1 MLTYNHPEK
10 TISHQLRRLIERMNK
25 VRRGRAGEAVAR
37 MYLEDNNF
45 KVIKY
50 NYFTRYGELDIIA
63 LNKNR
68 ISFIEVK
75 TYHNQMIH
83 PLYSI
88 TPTKQRHMWKT
99 ANYFLLRHK
108 QYRQLSYQFD
118 IILVKY
124 GQVTDHLKNVQLQG

>member
-1 MLTYNHPEK
+1 
-10 TISHQLRRLIERMNK
+10 MNK

-37 MYLEDNNF
+37 KYLEDNDF

-63 LNKNR
+63 LNKNV

-88 TPTKQRHMWKT
+88 TTTKQRHMWKT
-99 ANYFLLRHK
+99 ASYFLLRHK